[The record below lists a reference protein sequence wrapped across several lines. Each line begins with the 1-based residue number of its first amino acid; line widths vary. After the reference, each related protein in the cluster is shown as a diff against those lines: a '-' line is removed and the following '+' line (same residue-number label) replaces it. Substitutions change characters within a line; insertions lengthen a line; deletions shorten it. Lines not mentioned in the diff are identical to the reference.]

1 MAVTTKPVIKPVS
14 TEEALKFATGG
25 DKTQEQDITP
35 ARKRTPKKRD
45 LAGAWPTAEGPSSK
59 KRKLR
64 GGKSGLVPEGYTRL
78 TANIP
83 TELHIKLKV
92 KAASE
97 GRSVVDILEEVFS
110 KCL

>member
-1 MAVTTKPVIKPVS
+1 MASIKKPMLFNAN
-14 TEEALKFATGG
+14 EALEFAEKG
-25 DKTQEQDITP
+25 DSSKPAKTISTP
-35 ARKRTPKKRD
+35 AKTAQKAAQK
-45 LAGAWPTAEGPSSK
+45 AAIAEGSP
-59 KRKLR
+59 KRKMR

-97 GRSVVDILEEVFS
+97 GRSIVDILEEVLV
-110 KCL
+110 KNL